1 MASVILLAGVE
12 GYGVRVLLILA
23 IGVACAGCTDH
34 GRAFPLDDASLTAGV
49 PKFDF
54 VRQGIGR
61 GPVTVTM
68 PDGEV
73 LTGDY
78 QVTNN
83 DSVGVAF
90 AGGQMATGFASHSG
104 RPVAVNATGPRGTI
118 LTCDGALDIGGHGTL
133 ICQTNHGT
141 HYRVMV

>member
-1 MASVILLAGVE
+1 MVACPHLGRFMRAII
-12 GYGVRVLLILA
+12 ILA
-23 IGVACAGCTDH
+23 LGSLCTACTDT
-34 GRAFPLDDASLTAGV
+34 GRIFALDDASLAAGT
-49 PKFDF
+49 PTFEF

-68 PDGEV
+68 PDGEI
-73 LTGDY
+73 LKGEY

-90 AGGQMATGFASHSG
+90 AGGHMATALASGSG

-118 LTCDGALDIGGHGTL
+118 MTCDGALDIGGHGTL
-133 ICQTNHGT
+133 VCQTNHGT
-141 HYRVMV
+141 KYRVMV

>member
-1 MASVILLAGVE
+1 MRVIVIL
-12 GYGVRVLLILA
+12 VLGA
-23 IGVACAGCTDH
+23 MCAACTDT

-49 PKFDF
+49 PTFAF
-54 VRQGIGR
+54 VRQGLGR

-73 LTGDY
+73 LNGEY

-90 AGGQMATGFASHSG
+90 ASGHMATAIASGSG
-104 RPVAVNATGPRGTI
+104 RPVAVSATGPRGTI
-118 LTCDGALDIGGHGTL
+118 LTCDGMLDIGGHGTL
-133 ICQTNHGT
+133 VCQTNRGT
-141 HYRVMV
+141 RYRVMV